1 MLNNLE
7 VMSHYRNLS
16 SSEMEIYN
24 KYCIKK
30 LLLPS
35 MKAQLSEMALYKV
48 LSFILKARNA
58 FPEAIAIFMREFI
71 LEYK

>member
-1 MLNNLE
+1 
-7 VMSHYRNLS
+7 
-16 SSEMEIYN
+16 
-24 KYCIKK
+24 
-30 LLLPS
+30 